1 MMIAPGA
8 SAASTIAPASAP
20 HSTTGIA
27 RVPDRF
33 DAAVSADVDSFFDPS
48 NLGIACYARKD
59 RTSIRVTP
67 RSTGLTAV

>member
-48 NLGIACYARKD
+48 N
-59 RTSIRVTP
+59 
-67 RSTGLTAV
+67 